1 MRTQANCPTCEHPFS
16 FLKVAFAIAP
26 FRIFCNHCRSQIII
40 ENFRKY
46 LWVLLFGIAVITGIL
61 LNFANRYDMGRVFLL
76 VVIWIA
82 LYEVLEVCIGLLVV
96 NYGRFSKPR

>member
-1 MRTQANCPTCEHPFS
+1 M
-16 FLKVAFAIAP
+16 
-26 FRIFCNHCRSQIII
+26 
-40 ENFRKY
+40 
-46 LWVLLFGIAVITGIL
+46 ITGIL